1 MNSLISR
8 LEGLN
13 KWFARFGGAILLIAA
28 IITTY
33 DVILRFVINKP
44 TDWAL
49 EISQYCLLYGTM
61 LGAAYAFKDDLYIRV
76 DVITNLL
83 PEKKQRFLRLLGDIL
98 AFLLFA
104 LLAWYSGKYTL
115 FCFSKGWTQNTA
127 LRTPMWI
134 PLIIIPIGSIIV
146 SLQNLVMVTKYWAKR

>member
-1 MNSLISR
+1 MNTLIAR
-8 LEGLN
+8 LEELN
-13 KWFARFGGAILLIAA
+13 KWFARIGGAILLIAA

-33 DVILRFVINKP
+33 DVICRFALNKP

-49 EISQYCLLYGTM
+49 EVSQYCLLYGTM

-83 PEKKQRFLRLLGDIL
+83 PENKQRFLRLLGDIL

-104 LLAWYSGKYTL
+104 LLAWYSGRYTF

-134 PLIIIPIGSIIV
+134 PLIIIPIGSVIV
-146 SLQNLVMVTKYWAKR
+146 SLQNLIMVSKYWVKR